1 MLEVTMEEKSPDVYT
16 DSVIGEFEEKEI
28 IEVDLDLED
37 SSEEDT
43 DILCVDCSDVT
54 FV

>member
-1 MLEVTMEEKSPDVYT
+1 MDIQSMLEVTMEEKSPDVYT

-43 DILCVDCSDVT
+43 DIL
-54 FV
+54 